1 MLPLK
6 KDRIKTSAWWSIKED
21 LISDEN
27 VKAIKEVGIDTLLTA
42 RISDE
47 KKLDELLTLCDKY
60 ELECYVMDTPL
71 YDYSIDRKDELFA
84 KVHRYADGHPSFVGH
99 VFKDEP
105 GTEEY
110 DDLQY
115 RRELYRNEFPGKEP
129 FVNLLPMYANAAQLK
144 YGAGAAAI
152 EYYDADPERYNKYI
166 ETYCEKIDT
175 DYIAA
180 DIYPVRVSNGVQV
193 CYGNYLEN
201 LSIVS
206 YYCRKYNRELLVMM
220 QSMGWG
226 FDDKNLNGAK
236 HVDETD
242 MRFQMFCFMAFG
254 VKHFSHFCYAT
265 PGDDVDYGMVNNAGL
280 RQHTYYAAQR
290 IHRELRN
297 IEDVYLSYRNL
308 GAFSI
313 NQSDELPYTKFT
325 EQYKEFKAAEI
336 ICDEPV
342 LVGCFDKADGEG
354 NAFVLVNLTDIK
366 DRKTITVKV
375 KSDKVLTA
383 YPGGLPIVC
392 GRKGEYYEFVLPC
405 GEGLFITAE

>member
-6 KDRIKTSAWWSIKED
+6 KNRIKTSAWWSIKED

-27 VKAIKEVGIDTLLTA
+27 VKNIKEVGIDTLLTA

-71 YDYSIDRKDELFA
+71 YDYDEARKEELFA
-84 KVHRYADGHPSFVGH
+84 KVHRYADNHPSFVGH

-105 GTEEY
+105 GTEEFGP
-110 DDLQY
+110 LQH
-115 RRELYRNEFPGKEP
+115 RRELYKKEFPGKEP

-152 EYYDADPERYNKYI
+152 EYYDSDPDLYNKYI
-166 ETYCEKIDT
+166 DRYCREIDS

-180 DIYPVRVSNGVQV
+180 DIYPVNVRNGVQI
-193 CYGNYLEN
+193 CYRDYLEN

-226 FDDKNLNGAK
+226 FDEKGLNGAK

-265 PGDDVDYGMVNNAGL
+265 PGGDNDYGMVNNAGL
-280 RQHTYYAAQR
+280 KQHTYYAAQR

-297 IEDVYLSYRNL
+297 IEDVYLSYDNL

-313 NQSDELPYTKFT
+313 NQSDKLPYTKFNR
-325 EQYKEFKAAEI
+325 QYTDFNAADI

-342 LVGCFDKADGEG
+342 LVGCFRKREG
-354 NAFVLVNLTDIK
+354 CGDAFVMVNLTDIK
-366 DRKTITVKV
+366 ERKTIKVKV
-375 KSDKVLTA
+375 KSDKKLTA

-392 GRKGEYYEFVLPC
+392 GKTGDYYEFVLPC
-405 GEGLFITAE
+405 GEGLFITAD